1 MAVLAPAEGVPG
13 GEAGLG
19 LPGVLGLDEL
29 EELQNENKTVN
40 KYAQCGNAVHLNTR
54 ANRVS
59 PKIQWYLIMNLV

>member
-29 EELQNENKTVN
+29 QELQNENKTVN
-40 KYAQCGNAVHLNTR
+40 KYAQCGNAIQLNIR
-54 ANRVS
+54 QS
-59 PKIQWYLIMNLV
+59 KSFLS